1 MKYTD
6 EMILRSPSG
15 YAMPFYPEEGND
27 IDVIARYG
35 AYYDKYGTERHN
47 PGVDFKMKFNP
58 LYAIASGS
66 VMSVGHKMG
75 LGNYVSIKY
84 GRYLVT
90 YARLGNIY
98 TNFGDPVV
106 AMQAVAL
113 STDRLHIEVSFDGN
127 ELDPIEFLT
136 MLYGNVK
143 ATAGNGG
150 IDIQQQGLANGYEN
164 DANEIIRLMIRY
176 LPKYFESIQSG
187 SYVIPSHTEHL
198 LRNIFSQSIEKGYF
212 FEGVPSLYNPL
223 GMKQRSASVAAK
235 VQNLLITDFL
245 NFLALK
251 YRICL
256 STAPED
262 VKKNFSSIL

>member
-1 MKYTD
+1 
-6 EMILRSPSG
+6 MILRSPSG
-15 YAMPFYPEEGND
+15 YAMPFYPEEGKD

-35 AYYDKYGTERHN
+35 AYYDKYGTEHHN

-66 VMSVGHKMG
+66 VMS
-75 LGNYVSIKY
+75 
-84 GRYLVT
+84 
-90 YARLGNIY
+90 
-98 TNFGDPVV
+98 VV

-176 LPKYFESIQSG
+176 LPKYF
-187 SYVIPSHTEHL
+187 
-198 LRNIFSQSIEKGYF
+198 
-212 FEGVPSLYNPL
+212 
-223 GMKQRSASVAAK
+223 
-235 VQNLLITDFL
+235 
-245 NFLALK
+245 
-251 YRICL
+251 
-256 STAPED
+256 
-262 VKKNFSSIL
+262 